1 MYLGEIIYDYRA
13 KNKLTLKQFSERS
26 DLSVAYLSQL
36 ENNKNP
42 KTGRPTVPSPDTFL
56 KVAKAMHMDVDELF
70 REVDQNQPI
79 CLNSSSSEPTLTQD
93 ERDLI
98 EYYRELNDEGQN
110 MAVKYIDFLLSQ
122 GYIKNHQDRVVDEE
136 A

>member
-42 KTGRPTVPSPDTFL
+42 KTGRPAVPSPETFL
-56 KVAKAMHMDVDELF
+56 KAAKAMHMDIDELF
-70 REVDQNQPI
+70 REVDQNQPVR
-79 CLNSSSSEPTLTQD
+79 LSGPSSDIALTTSED
-93 ERDLI
+93 DLLMKF
-98 EYYRELNDEGQN
+98 RELNEEGQS
-110 MAVKYIDFLLSQ
+110 MTVKYIDFLMSQ
-122 GYIKNHQDRVVDEE
+122 GYIKNNQNRVVDE
-136 A
+136 